1 MTKRDADG
9 NVALYCH
16 ASQIQRGVFSGKKS
30 KQDEHT
36 TDRDIYLEE
45 DVAADKQY
53 DGQCHLDHIVK
64 YQMEKQDVAWIHV
77 KDLKNGKKITQKKSK
92 SN

>member
-1 MTKRDADG
+1 MDATKRDADG
-9 NVALYCH
+9 NVALHCH

-53 DGQCHLDHIVK
+53 DGQCYLDHIVK
-64 YQMEKQDVAWIHV
+64 YQVEKQDVARIHV
-77 KDLKNGKKITQKKSK
+77 KDLKNGKKITQK
-92 SN
+92 